1 MAALSRLVGVPPK
14 AKTCSNK
21 EATIMVIVSQLS
33 YPPESANQ
41 IAKRFIEAPPLPDF
55 ITRQGPYVSSELGQ
69 GVRTLSIYQLDNSRL
84 AEGFAFVAD
93 YMTTFFGV
101 PGFTYSISQYLEVE
115 EALKLLGL

>member
-1 MAALSRLVGVPPK
+1 
-14 AKTCSNK
+14 
-21 EATIMVIVSQLS
+21 MVIVSQLC

-55 ITRQGPYVSSELGQ
+55 MARRGPYVNSELSQ
-69 GVRTLSIYQLDNSRL
+69 GVRTLSIYELDNSRL
-84 AEGFAFVAD
+84 AEGIAFVAD

-101 PGFTYSISQYLEVE
+101 PGFTYHISQYFEVD

>member
-1 MAALSRLVGVPPK
+1 
-14 AKTCSNK
+14 
-21 EATIMVIVSQLS
+21 MVIVSQLC

-55 ITRQGPYVSSELGQ
+55 MTRKGPYVDSELDQ
-69 GVRTLSIYQLDNSRL
+69 GVRTLSIFELDNRRL
-84 AEGFAFVAD
+84 ADGIAFVAD

-101 PGFTYSISQYLEVE
+101 PGFSYRIRQYFEVD